1 MAIGLGRARPGLAAA
16 LAVLC
21 AGACGGGEAAKQPA
35 EAPVV
40 TVGGVGEGAREKEP
54 APQGQEATSPG
65 ASAPRGERRFEGK
78 IEPPLKLTVT
88 VTLDGVLFSTSS
100 GPVAPGCLRL
110 GGDGVTV
117 PSRDGALDTKGI
129 SECARRIKRARP
141 EFAEES
147 QVTITAEPSI
157 QYRTVVELINAL
169 RGDGDEPLFPEVTFG
184 AKR

>member
-1 MAIGLGRARPGLAAA
+1 MAIRLGRERPRIAAA

-40 TVGGVGEGAREKEP
+40 MVGGVGEGAREKEP
-54 APQGQEATSPG
+54 TPQEATSPG

-129 SECARRIKRARP
+129 SECAQRIKRARP

-157 QYRTVVELINAL
+157 QYRTVVELIDAL

-184 AKR
+184 VKR